1 MNNMQLLNR
10 KQVSER
16 TGLSFTTLKRLEAA
30 GKFPG
35 RRQITER
42 RVAWLES
49 DIDSFIAE
57 CVALRDAA
65 VV

>member
-1 MNNMQLLNR
+1 MQLLNR

-30 GKFPG
+30 GKFPS

-42 RVAWLES
+42 RVAWVEAE
-49 DIDSFIAE
+49 ITNFINE
-57 CVALRDAA
+57 CVALRDTAT
-65 VV
+65 